1 MHEWNVQIVATTHSA
16 ECIEAAMAAFE
27 DAPEDLSIHRLF
39 MNEKTGKVEATT
51 FTGEALEGARNLDL
65 EVR

>member
-1 MHEWNVQIVATTHSA
+1 
-16 ECIEAAMAAFE
+16 MAAFE

-39 MNEKTGKVEATT
+39 MNEMTGKVEATT